1 MREAPQLLVI
11 DRVNVRTAM
20 QLKSFKAHVGLGVKT
35 DGNCLIRPHSSLS
48 FNGIVRLPV
57 IAAFM
62 GGNNLISEEK
72 MCSGF

>member
-1 MREAPQLLVI
+1 
-11 DRVNVRTAM
+11 M
-20 QLKSFKAHVGLGVKT
+20 QLESFKTHVGLGVKT
-35 DGNCLIRPHSSLS
+35 DGKCFTRPHSSLS
-48 FNGIVRLPV
+48 FNGIVQLPV